1 MSQIPSQNPYIIGA
15 LGALAV
21 FVFLLPSAIFTV
33 NETQQALVLQF
44 GEVKQQI
51 TKSGLAFKIPIV
63 QETRFFDKRILNVD
77 PPKEEV
83 LLSDQK
89 RLVVDSF
96 ARYRITD
103 MLKFFQA
110 LGNEQRAND
119 RLQNIINANM
129 RNVLGKVPL
138 SVVLSEKRA
147 GLMKEIQNAVNHDAD
162 RFGIQVVNVR
172 IVRADLPEQTSNSI
186 YARMKSER
194 EQEATQARAEGAEK
208 AQKIRADADKERRV
222 LIAEA
227 GQKAQMTR
235 GEGDRAATLTYSAA
249 FGRDPEFYAFYRS
262 LAAYKTSLA
271 KPDTTLV
278 LTPNNRFFKYFNQR
292 LSTP

>member
-1 MSQIPSQNPYIIGA
+1 MSNFSSQNPYILAG
-15 LGALAV
+15 LGVLA
-21 FVFLLPSAIFTV
+21 FFMFLIPASIFTV

-51 TKSGLAFKIPIV
+51 TKPGLAFKIPMI
-63 QETRFFDKRILNVD
+63 QDGRLFDKRILNVD

-89 RLVVDSF
+89 RLVVDGF
-96 ARYRITD
+96 ARYRITN

-119 RLQNIINANM
+119 RLQNIINANL
-129 RNVLGKVPL
+129 RNILGKVPL

-147 GLMKEIQNAVNHDAD
+147 TLMKEIQEAVNHDAD

-208 AQKIRADADKERRV
+208 SQKIRAEADKERRV

-227 GQKAQMTR
+227 QQKAQTII
-235 GEGDRAATLTYSAA
+235 GEGDHDATLTYSAA
-249 FGRDPEFYAFYRS
+249 FGRDPEFYGFYRS
-262 LAAYKTSLA
+262 LQAYKTSLA
-271 KPDTTLV
+271 KPETTLV
-278 LTPNNRFFKYFNQR
+278 LTPENGFFKYFNRR

>member
-1 MSQIPSQNPYIIGA
+1 MSNFSSQNPYILAG
-15 LGALAV
+15 LGVLA
-21 FVFLLPSAIFTV
+21 FFMFLIPASIFTV

-51 TKSGLAFKIPIV
+51 TKPGLAFKIPMIQDV
-63 QETRFFDKRILNVD
+63 RLFDKRILNVD

-89 RLVVDSF
+89 RLVVDGF
-96 ARYRITD
+96 ARYRITN

-119 RLQNIINANM
+119 RLQNIINANL
-129 RNVLGKVPL
+129 RNILGKVPL

-147 GLMKEIQNAVNHDAD
+147 TLMKEIQEAVNHDAD

-208 AQKIRADADKERRV
+208 SQKIRAEADKERRV

-227 GQKAQMTR
+227 QQKAQTII
-235 GEGDRAATLTYSAA
+235 GEGDHDATLTYSAA
-249 FGRDPEFYAFYRS
+249 FGRDPEFYGFYRS
-262 LAAYKTSLA
+262 LQAYKTSLA
-271 KPDTTLV
+271 KPETTLV
-278 LTPNNRFFKYFNQR
+278 LTPENGFFKYFNRR